1 MNLVLVLIIA
11 GILLPKESLSGRR
24 PARRF
29 RPRGHNAAISRQNEI
44 TTTITKGQWKKPQKL
59 KEGTEKLLLDGVIH
73 TCIYQIAENEYL
85 KKLLQDEGFLDFF
98 KLFFN

>member
-24 PARRF
+24 PERRF
-29 RPRGHNAAISRQNEI
+29 RPRGRNAAISRHNEI
-44 TTTITKGQWKKPQKL
+44 TRTITKGQWKKPQKL
-59 KEGTEKLLLDGVIH
+59 LKKAQKNLLLDGVIH

-98 KLFFN
+98 